1 MATTNFKDAVIF
13 GEIVELSPEEVAAN
27 AAWEAGAHDRAVEA
41 VKQARQAAYQQTA
54 DPLFFQYQAGE
65 ATEQQWLDARAA
77 VVEAHPYPEETN

>member
-1 MATTNFKDAVIF
+1 MT
-13 GEIVELSPEEVAAN
+13 EIIYRELTEEEIAERE
-27 AAWEAGAHDRAVEA
+27 AWEAGAYDREVAA

>member
-1 MATTNFKDAVIF
+1 MS
-13 GEIVELSPEEVAAN
+13 EIAADIVPLTEEEIAAYE
-27 AAWEAGAHDRAVEA
+27 AWEAGAHDRAVEA